1 MKVCDNL
8 PKTEQRLQKRKLH
21 CGSANN
27 GWWIVGGKLFAFV
40 ANFIRDISIDD
51 HSHFA
56 SFSKNHL
63 WSILIVP

>member
-21 CGSANN
+21 CGSANS

-40 ANFIRDISIDD
+40 ANFIPDI
-51 HSHFA
+51 
-56 SFSKNHL
+56 N
-63 WSILIVP
+63 